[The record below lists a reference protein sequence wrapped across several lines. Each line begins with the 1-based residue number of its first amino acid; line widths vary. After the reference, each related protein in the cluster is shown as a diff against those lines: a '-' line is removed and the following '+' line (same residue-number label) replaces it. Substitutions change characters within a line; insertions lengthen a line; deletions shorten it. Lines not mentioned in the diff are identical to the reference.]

1 MDVGIDTDCLD
12 KHLNIGAAYPDLPQ
26 RLERWRADSAA
37 VREQIE
43 GRLDLPYGPGP
54 RERLDYFPS
63 SQAGANIVF
72 IHGGSWRVLEKDTFS
87 FIAAPLVRAGF
98 NVAVIN
104 YPLAPSATLS
114 EIVDSVRRAMLWL
127 VSSPEGPRLASGRTA
142 VVGHSAGG
150 HLAAMLALTD
160 WSMFGLTSAP
170 FAAGCSIGGLYD
182 IETVRHSFLNADLR
196 LDSEGAAL
204 VSPLEHLRRID
215 IPYLLAIAE
224 HESPEFQRQHR
235 EFAVRW
241 REQGQ
246 AVDAVQLDGHDHFSV
261 LGAPLSAGGAVIARI
276 SSMVSA

>member
-1 MDVGIDTDCLD
+1 
-12 KHLNIGAAYPDLPQ
+12 
-26 RLERWRADSAA
+26 
-37 VREQIE
+37 
-43 GRLDLPYGPGP
+43 
-54 RERLDYFPS
+54 
-63 SQAGANIVF
+63 
-72 IHGGSWRVLEKDTFS
+72 
-87 FIAAPLVRAGF
+87 
-98 NVAVIN
+98 
-104 YPLAPSATLS
+104 
-114 EIVDSVRRAMLWL
+114 
-127 VSSPEGPRLASGRTA
+127 
-142 VVGHSAGG
+142 
-150 HLAAMLALTD
+150 MLALTD

-170 FAAGCSIGGLYD
+170 FAAGCSIGGD
-182 IETVRHSFLNADLR
+182 STTSRPSRHSFLNADLR

-224 HESPEFQRQHR
+224 HKVTPEFQRQHR